1 MGTSSNKIK
10 HENDSNNNQNI
21 NNNSKIDKNNFNL
34 NSSEVQILYNEFI
47 KTNYIIDNFYDIEDK
62 KDTTYNLFKKE
73 EKEILT
79 KYLDTTKFNF
89 TNLFNSKLKRANIPN
104 NYSYQKLVSEFIQTE
119 DGESAFQYKIEE
131 CIKKIEKNPKDYEI
145 KYLTVMVLGMT
156 GVGKST
162 LINEVLKLEG
172 NKKAKAKTG
181 PFVTVNYQEYESDS
195 LEFLKL
201 IDTRGIEL
209 NKNYGADEVQR
220 EATKFI
226 EERKRTNDPNKFV
239 QCIWYCITGNRFQ
252 EVEQNLLNKLRT
264 TYGESKIPIILI
276 YTQATDQVSINQMK
290 EYIQSINMD
299 ANFIEV
305 LAERKELVN
314 NQGCLEPFGI
324 DILIKE
330 TLKKCKQA
338 LNGEMFSVITESISK
353 KILDILKSQNLLDKD
368 YITRIMKL
376 SFINNF
382 GCCKNK
388 EIFLQFIMHLLGFN
402 IKIFFEKKELKLNE
416 NCINIFLNSDLF
428 INFIEIMINE
438 YENITDNLIEPML
451 DLKARE
457 FIDLQV
463 DIQRKYKKE
472 ILFKNQRKICDFKE
486 NIKMFLKDNYYFIA
500 QKLIINFIFENI
512 FGKITDEFIKKFNSL
527 TETILKLNKNK
538 ELIKGCF
545 MVKFNDFEKRLNAYQ
560 SISFKPKIKSKNN
573 IYIYNTNDE
582 MLNKNNNNIFNS
594 NNINDN
600 NTVNDNFNIN
610 DKLKLKVN
618 IA

>member
-1 MGTSSNKIK
+1 MGTSSHKNK

-79 KYLDTTKFNF
+79 KYLDTTKINF

>member
-1 MGTSSNKIK
+1 MGTSSHKIK

-79 KYLDTTKFNF
+79 KYLDTTKINF

-338 LNGEMFSVITESISK
+338 LNGEMFAVITESISK

>member
-79 KYLDTTKFNF
+79 KYLDTTKINF

-416 NCINIFLNSDLF
+416 NCINIFINSDLF

>member
-1 MGTSSNKIK
+1 MGTSSHKNK

-79 KYLDTTKFNF
+79 KYLDTTKINF

-330 TLKKCKQA
+330 TLKKC
-338 LNGEMFSVITESISK
+338 
-353 KILDILKSQNLLDKD
+353 
-368 YITRIMKL
+368 
-376 SFINNF
+376 
-382 GCCKNK
+382 
-388 EIFLQFIMHLLGFN
+388 
-402 IKIFFEKKELKLNE
+402 
-416 NCINIFLNSDLF
+416 
-428 INFIEIMINE
+428 
-438 YENITDNLIEPML
+438 
-451 DLKARE
+451 
-457 FIDLQV
+457 
-463 DIQRKYKKE
+463 
-472 ILFKNQRKICDFKE
+472 
-486 NIKMFLKDNYYFIA
+486 
-500 QKLIINFIFENI
+500 
-512 FGKITDEFIKKFNSL
+512 
-527 TETILKLNKNK
+527 
-538 ELIKGCF
+538 
-545 MVKFNDFEKRLNAYQ
+545 
-560 SISFKPKIKSKNN
+560 
-573 IYIYNTNDE
+573 
-582 MLNKNNNNIFNS
+582 
-594 NNINDN
+594 
-600 NTVNDNFNIN
+600 
-610 DKLKLKVN
+610 
-618 IA
+618 

>member
-79 KYLDTTKFNF
+79 KYLDTTKINF

>member
-79 KYLDTTKFNF
+79 KYLDTTKINF

-353 KILDILKSQNLLDKD
+353 KIFDILKSQNLLDKD

-416 NCINIFLNSDLF
+416 NCINIFINSDLF

>member
-1 MGTSSNKIK
+1 MGTSSHKIK

-79 KYLDTTKFNF
+79 KYLDTTKINF
-89 TNLFNSKLKRANIPN
+89 TNLFNYKLKRANIPN

-338 LNGEMFSVITESISK
+338 LNGEMFAVITESISK

-438 YENITDNLIEPML
+438 YENTTDNLIEPML

>member
-1 MGTSSNKIK
+1 MGTSSHKIK

-34 NSSEVQILYNEFI
+34 NSSEVQILYDEFI
-47 KTNYIIDNFYDIEDK
+47 KTNYIIDNFYDVEDE

-79 KYLDTTKFNF
+79 KYLDTTKINF

-338 LNGEMFSVITESISK
+338 LNGEMFAVITESISK

-594 NNINDN
+594 NDINDN

>member
-1 MGTSSNKIK
+1 MGTSSHKNK

-21 NNNSKIDKNNFNL
+21 NNNSKNAKNNFNL
-34 NSSEVQILYNEFI
+34 NSSEVQILYDEFI
-47 KTNYIIDNFYDIEDK
+47 KTNYIIDNFYDVEDE

-79 KYLDTTKFNF
+79 KYFDTTKINF

-338 LNGEMFSVITESISK
+338 LNGEMFAVITESISK

>member
-1 MGTSSNKIK
+1 MGTSSHKNK
-10 HENDSNNNQNI
+10 HENDLNNNQNI

-79 KYLDTTKFNF
+79 KYLDTTKINF

>member
-1 MGTSSNKIK
+1 MGTSSHKNK

-21 NNNSKIDKNNFNL
+21 NNNSKNAKNNFNL
-34 NSSEVQILYNEFI
+34 NSSEVQILYDEFI
-47 KTNYIIDNFYDIEDK
+47 KTNYIIDNFYDIEDE

-79 KYLDTTKFNF
+79 KYLDTTKINF
-89 TNLFNSKLKRANIPN
+89 TNLFNSKLKRANMPN

-573 IYIYNTNDE
+573 INIYNTNDE

>member
-1 MGTSSNKIK
+1 MGTSSHKIK

-79 KYLDTTKFNF
+79 KYLDTTKINF

-338 LNGEMFSVITESISK
+338 LNGEMFAVITESISK

-438 YENITDNLIEPML
+438 YENTTDNLIEPML